1 MILMIKK
8 IYIYVISMILLNGL
22 VGSISYLCFRK
33 IRQQLERK
41 GLISMCIT
49 VLRGA
54 ILSFLM
60 PIVIVLIYFIYY
72 VYEEDYTMF
81 ALSPLVGWVFFVVGI
96 IWTIGFLKAIL
107 KTIRIQA
114 QMNQLRKRACV
125 CSRSILDCKN
135 QWKEEVGVRRNVEIK
150 TVYGLAVPIICGSL
164 KPMILLPEREYNKE
178 ELKIICIHELIH
190 CKHKDILWKQLCGL
204 VRVIHWW
211 NPLVKQLD
219 MDVDSWNE
227 TYCDLE
233 SITIMKSKKRY
244 FTTICEIGISSFAKG
259 AYLCAALGE
268 DKSQL
273 KTRILRIKSIENKNT
288 RNVMAGTFLCIGL
301 SFVVVAVIIL
311 STIGYHKIY
320 VETVWATEIEED
332 LPEEETEYT
341 MDLKEYT
348 AKRIGTNL
356 AVTKLKQNIK
366 KGEEID
372 VVQPLN
378 AKTRLETKELELKK
392 GEKIDLTVFSS
403 QEIQREDKDFVAG
416 IIDGTGKE
424 RYVMHAVDIIHDFY
438 VKKDG
443 KYKVFVENRYKK
455 KIKIGIAIC
464 VEK

>member
-1 MILMIKK
+1 MIWMIKK

-96 IWTIGFLKAIL
+96 IWMIGFLKAIV
-107 KTIRIQA
+107 KTIRIQT

-135 QWKEEVGVRRNVEIK
+135 QWKEEVVVRRNVEIK
-150 TVYGLAVPIICGSL
+150 TVYGLAVPIICGFL

-233 SITIMKSKKRY
+233 STTIMKSKKRY
-244 FTTICEIGISSFAKG
+244 FTTICEIGISPFAKG

-464 VEK
+464 VEE